1 MIRSAPAMSAPCGRR
16 TFVRLAATAAASTF
30 VPTLGLAAASSPSEA
45 RFSFVLLGD
54 LHFDKLEHHD
64 LAWLDRTHP
73 NDLSQI
79 KNYSRITAEV
89 MPKLFAS
96 VRETVTELNR
106 SPATRVAFVLQAG
119 DLVEGLCGNEE
130 LSTRQNSE
138 AVAFIR
144 DAKLG
149 APFLFT
155 KGNHDVTGDGA
166 RDAFAKVFY
175 PFLSGEA
182 TAVAA
187 GTGAL
192 GNAFFSVERGN
203 AQFAFFDAYQTAASL
218 EWFEAVAAQRTAE
231 HLFVVVHPP
240 VVPYGARAT
249 WHVFA
254 HEKEK
259 AQREKLLELL
269 GRQHAFVLGG
279 HIHKYNTL
287 ARAAG
292 GGRFAQFALSSVISG
307 PDVTAKTPLSGLA
320 AYTGD
325 QIKVEPKFSPDTE
338 PARRAVY
345 ETEQPFVKAFEYADL
360 PGYAVVTVDGPRV
373 TAQMYSGFSRQVW
386 RTVDLSGLLGRNV

>member
-1 MIRSAPAMSAPCGRR
+1 MHLMNSLLTRRNFLGRLATATGAALAPSLPRASAASASSAPK
-16 TFVRLAATAAASTF
+16 
-30 VPTLGLAAASSPSEA
+30 
-45 RFSFVLLGD
+45 FSFVLLGD

-64 LAWLDRTHP
+64 LAWLDKTHP

-89 MPKLFAS
+89 MPKLFTT
-96 VRETVTELNR
+96 VRETVAELNR
-106 SPATRVAFVLQAG
+106 TPATRVAFVLQAG

-130 LSTRQNSE
+130 LAARQNTE
-138 AVAFIR
+138 AVAFVR

-155 KGNHDVTGDGA
+155 KGNHDVTGEGA
-166 RDAFAKVFY
+166 RDAFAKVFH
-175 PFLSGEA
+175 PFLSREA
-182 TAVAA
+182 AAVAP
-187 GTGAL
+187 GTGAVN
-192 GNAFFSVERGN
+192 NAFFSIESGN

-218 EWFEAVAAQRTAE
+218 EWFEAVAAKRTAD

-254 HEKEK
+254 SEKEK
-259 AQREKLLELL
+259 AKREKFLELL
-269 GRQHAFVLGG
+269 GRQHALVLGG
-279 HIHKYNTL
+279 HIHRYNTL

-307 PDVTAKTPLSGLA
+307 PAVTAKTPLSGLA
-320 AYTGD
+320 DYTGD

-338 PARRAVY
+338 TARRAVY
-345 ETEQPFVKAFEYADL
+345 EAEKPFVKAFEYADL

-373 TAQMYSGFSRQVW
+373 TAQMYAGFSRQVW
-386 RTVDLSGLLGRNV
+386 RTVDLTGLLGRTG

>member
-1 MIRSAPAMSAPCGRR
+1 MNTLHSRRNFLGMSATATGVVLVPSLLR
-16 TFVRLAATAAASTF
+16 AAGSTAPSAAK
-30 VPTLGLAAASSPSEA
+30 
-45 RFSFVLLGD
+45 FSFVLLGD

-64 LAWLDRTHP
+64 FTWLDKTHP
-73 NDLSQI
+73 NDLNQI

-89 MPKLFAS
+89 MPKLFAT

-119 DLVEGLCGNEE
+119 DLVEGLCGTEE
-130 LSTRQNSE
+130 LALRQNSE
-138 AVAFIR
+138 AVTFIR

-166 RDAFAKVFY
+166 RDAFAKVFH

-182 TAVAA
+182 AAVAP
-187 GTGAL
+187 GTSAES
-192 GNAFFSVERGN
+192 NAFFSVESGN

-218 EWFEAVAAQRTAE
+218 EWFEAVAAKRTAE

-254 HEKEK
+254 NDKDK
-259 AQREKLLELL
+259 AKRDKFLELL

-307 PDVTAKTPLSGLA
+307 PDVVAKTPLSGLA
-320 AYTGD
+320 DYTGD

-338 PARRAVY
+338 QVRRAMY
-345 ETEQPFVKAFEYADL
+345 TAEKPFVKAFEYADL

-373 TAQMYSGFSRQVW
+373 TAQMYTGFSRQVW
-386 RTVDLSGLLGRNV
+386 RTVDLTGLLGRTV

>member
-1 MIRSAPAMSAPCGRR
+1 MNTLRTRRNFLGMS
-16 TFVRLAATAAASTF
+16 ATAAGVALAPSS
-30 VPTLGLAAASSPSEA
+30 LQAAADSTSSA
-45 RFSFVLLGD
+45 TKFSFVLLGD

-64 LAWLDRTHP
+64 FAWLDKTHP

-89 MPKLFAS
+89 MPKLFAT

-119 DLVEGLCGNEE
+119 DLVEGLCGSEE
-130 LSTRQNSE
+130 LSVRQNSE

-149 APFLFT
+149 EPFLFT

-166 RDAFAKVFY
+166 REAFARVFY

-182 TAVAA
+182 AAVAP
-187 GTGAL
+187 GTGAVS
-192 GNAFFSVERGN
+192 NAFFSVECGN

-218 EWFEAVAAQRTAE
+218 EWFEAVAAKRTAE

-254 HEKEK
+254 AEKDK
-259 AQREKLLELL
+259 AKREKFLELL
-269 GRQHAFVLGG
+269 GRQHACVLGG

-307 PDVTAKTPLSGLA
+307 PDVAAKTPLSGLA
-320 AYTGD
+320 DYTGD
-325 QIKVEPKFSPDTE
+325 QIRVEPKFSPDTE
-338 PARRAVY
+338 AARRAVY
-345 ETEQPFVKAFEYADL
+345 EAEKPFVKAFEYADL
-360 PGYAVVTVDGPRV
+360 PGYAVVTVDGARV
-373 TAQMYSGFSRQVW
+373 TAQMYAGFSRQVW
-386 RTVDLSGLLGRNV
+386 RTVDLTALLGRTV